1 MNEFGT
7 ERSLINITDA
17 EWRSRQI
24 SIIDVI
30 KSLVSQVTPGQDI
43 TKLSLPSIL
52 CHPFSMLELLSH
64 RELLLFHILF
74 ELDSLENPL
83 DRFMVIVKWYLSLL
97 RQETIEKKPFNP
109 VLGETHVSYVEH
121 TNSDFTEFI
130 SEQVSHHP
138 PITAFLVK
146 NTAHHLKIEAAVSF
160 GVKLKR
166 NSVSVTTSGQ
176 LVLRTLRDTF
186 EFSKCVPDLKI
197 GNVINPGP
205 KYIMWIGDVQLSCP
219 ESGYYATIQIKEK
232 SHKINYINGAVY
244 HQDKPNK
251 PIYNLEGTCGKQTL
265 YWSPDSIKEKDI
277 LLDHSLLEESYIQY
291 LKPSLRPEMDSMTL
305 WVPVAKAII
314 DNDMATADAE
324 KKKIEEAQRT
334 RSIEKENED
343 SGTYFHKTDPEG
355 TWKFKE
361 NISLLE
367 LIGEEKKKNVNNGC
381 GGEEKLQEC
390 NKGPVREKNVE

>member
-138 PITAFLVK
+138 PITAFLVVRRALSIGCR
-146 NTAHHLKIEAAVSF
+146 TP
-160 GVKLKR
+160 
-166 NSVSVTTSGQ
+166 
-176 LVLRTLRDTF
+176 LR
-186 EFSKCVPDLKI
+186 
-197 GNVINPGP
+197 GNGP
-205 KYIMWIGDVQLSCP
+205 K
-219 ESGYYATIQIKEK
+219 
-232 SHKINYINGAVY
+232 VY
-244 HQDKPNK
+244 PF
-251 PIYNLEGTCGKQTL
+251 P
-265 YWSPDSIKEKDI
+265 
-277 LLDHSLLEESYIQY
+277 
-291 LKPSLRPEMDSMTL
+291 
-305 WVPVAKAII
+305 
-314 DNDMATADAE
+314 
-324 KKKIEEAQRT
+324 
-334 RSIEKENED
+334 
-343 SGTYFHKTDPEG
+343 
-355 TWKFKE
+355 
-361 NISLLE
+361 
-367 LIGEEKKKNVNNGC
+367 
-381 GGEEKLQEC
+381 
-390 NKGPVREKNVE
+390 